1 MHLGH
6 SLSSV
11 RLLNSRF
18 VKWGT
23 IMYALSNIDFS
34 ARLGCVVSEVTPDE
48 NNRQEQALDGRQN
61 ALADSLPAR
70 ALEAA
75 IFGAA

>member
-1 MHLGH
+1 MGA
-6 SLSSV
+6 
-11 RLLNSRF
+11 
-18 VKWGT
+18 

-34 ARLGCVVSEVTPDE
+34 ARLGCVVSAVTPDE
-48 NNRQEQALDGRQN
+48 IDRQEQALDGRQN
-61 ALADSLPAR
+61 VLADSLPAR